1 MKCLNCNN
9 EARTKYCSNQ
19 CQQDYQLAEKI
30 EAGIYSP
37 RTAKKWLLKQDPR
50 CTLCGIEDWQG
61 KELVLILD
69 HIDGNSSN
77 NKLENLRLVCPN
89 CDSQLPT
96 YKNRN
101 KGNGRHSRRERYKW
115 KKSY

>member
-61 KELVLILD
+61 KELVLNI
-69 HIDGNSSN
+69 GS
-77 NKLENLRLVCPN
+77 
-89 CDSQLPT
+89 
-96 YKNRN
+96 
-101 KGNGRHSRRERYKW
+101 
-115 KKSY
+115 